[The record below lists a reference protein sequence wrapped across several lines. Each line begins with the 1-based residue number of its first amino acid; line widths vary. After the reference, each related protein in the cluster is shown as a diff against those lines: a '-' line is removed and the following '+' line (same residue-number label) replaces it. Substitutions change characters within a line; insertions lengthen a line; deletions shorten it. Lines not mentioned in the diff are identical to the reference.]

1 MKGSSK
7 TRLSIFSIGI
17 ARDEAEFRENV
28 RCVLNSA
35 NTHLGKV
42 TSIVVRRTLSGDTLS
57 LRTLAAYP
65 ISPTSWARKPF
76 SSQRGRTSTGR
87 ELDQQVA
94 HPLRLVPIKD
104 RLVHLEVVV
113 REDVS
118 ERSLHASPQRR
129 TRDESRHIDLPTI
142 IGKRHHTDDVIQ
154 HTTRA
159 AKELFLHRT
168 ATLRHD
174 GSSVQVQVVRMNIQM
189 RSWTSSLTSS
199 ARSWSSSSASARASR
214 CFALVSVRAETN
226 LTRCCLISFTNFSV
240 A

>member
-1 MKGSSK
+1 MRVKLGQHAS
-7 TRLSIFSIGI
+7 
-17 ARDEAEFRENV
+17 REG
-28 RCVLNSA
+28 
-35 NTHLGKV
+35 HLHRHE
-42 TSIVVRRTLSGDTLS
+42 TDVVWRHAVSQDSCRVPHG
-57 LRTLAAYP
+57 
-65 ISPTSWARKPF
+65 SPTSWARKPF
-76 SSQRGRTSTGR
+76 SSQHGMTSTGR

-94 HPLRLVPIKD
+94 HPLRFALVQD
-104 RLVHLEVVV
+104 CLADGEVT
-113 REDVS
+113 
-118 ERSLHASPQRR
+118 A
-129 TRDESRHIDLPTI
+129 TR
-142 IGKRHHTDDVIQ
+142 
-154 HTTRA
+154 
-159 AKELFLHRT
+159 ELFLHRT